1 MKFLFVLIFC
11 FCSLFGRTFDD
22 VIDEKVESMML
33 QVYKGQEQRYYD
45 LKKEIDRLKELNPKV
60 HIQFSNCIVRFM
72 NKGGDALPDSCKGNT
87 ILYYS
92 QIMIP
97 QMIQD
102 RSIDDLYS
110 VKLFIEMKMR
120 GTKIYRND
128 NWIAFFKRF
137 PDLHKRWIE
146 VCRANCRL
154 TQSEQLVTKPGPM
167 YDLN

>member
-1 MKFLFVLIFC
+1 MKFLFVLVFC

-22 VIDEKVESMML
+22 VIDEKVEKMML
-33 QVYKGQEQRYYD
+33 QVYKGQEERYYSV
-45 LKKEIDRLKELNPKV
+45 KAEIDRLIDLNPKV
-60 HIQFSNCIVRFM
+60 HIIFRNCLVRFM
-72 NKGGDALPDSCKGNT
+72 YKGGDALPDNCKGNN

-92 QIMIP
+92 QVMLP
-97 QMIQD
+97 SMFKD
-102 RSIDDLYS
+102 RSLDDLYS
-110 VKLFIEMKMR
+110 VKLFIEMKIR
-120 GTKIYRND
+120 GTKIHASD
-128 NWIAFFKRF
+128 NWIHFFKRF